1 MDHNNDM
8 KEMIRKEIR
17 SISSLEER
25 VAFKDLMEGVFLAL
39 YEVNEKMYQD
49 LEHRIMDDLAYDI
62 NRYCIQTGL
71 VEKKF
76 FDSSHHIMSAMQE
89 DDLVQAAHAVSNIK
103 KSLEENET
111 YRLTTVFLQ
120 CDYLVYNEILKKSH
134 SFQAVII
141 ADKEYPIQIHLKRS
155 KRYLNQIEHLYH
167 LFMANGIP
175 WQTINAPYLFKM
187 ADVCISSLPEELGED
202 EIITDLKINCDEY
215 NKFVC
220 YDMVPIWNLIHVK
233 LDSIGFPIAC
243 GDHRNYEHVVSI
255 RQYGSENAYLV
266 SEKSGIQSIRQTKDK
281 LLITGEINTVK
292 KWDVFIIRNGEDYK
306 IDKYTYPV
314 MRNLKNDN
322 FSERFQRKNQRKVK
336 TKAELERII
345 RSFGLQEYIEYQDC
359 WLTNDFVPQE
369 TYSMN
374 FFMED
379 EIRDEAAE
387 KKLVLAFKSNK
398 KEEWLLR
405 DIISFIVSE
414 IQELYPEYQCCGI
427 LI

>member
-1 MDHNNDM
+1 MDHTNDM

-39 YEVNEKMYQD
+39 YEENEKMYQD

-71 VEKKF
+71 VERKF
-76 FDSSHHIMSAMQE
+76 YDSSHHIMSAMQE
-89 DDLVQAAHAVSNIK
+89 DDLVQPAHTVSEIRK
-103 KSLEENET
+103 ELQENGT
-111 YRLTTVFLQ
+111 YRLTSVFLQ
-120 CDYLVYNEILKKSH
+120 CDYLIYNEILKKSN

-155 KRYLNQIEHLYH
+155 KRYLDQIEYLYH

-175 WQTINAPYLFKM
+175 WQTVNAPYLFKM
-187 ADVCISSLPEELGED
+187 ADVCISDLPEELGQG
-202 EIITDLKINCDEY
+202 EIITDLRINCDEY
-215 NKFVC
+215 NEFVC

-255 RQYGSENAYLV
+255 RQFGSDNAYLV
-266 SEKSGIQSIRQTKDK
+266 SEKSGIQSVRQTQDK
-281 LLITGEINTVK
+281 LLITGEINKVK
-292 KWDVFIIRNGEDYK
+292 KWDVYIIRNGEEHR
-306 IDKYTYPV
+306 IDKYTYPT
-314 MRNLKNDN
+314 MRNLKKDN

-345 RSFGLQEYIEYQDC
+345 RSFGLEEFIEYEDC
-359 WLTNDFVPQE
+359 RLTSNKVPQE

-374 FFMED
+374 FFMDD
-379 EIRDEAAE
+379 EIRDGAAE
-387 KKLVLAFKSNK
+387 KNLVFTFKSN
-398 KEEWLLR
+398 ENDEWFLR
-405 DIISFIVSE
+405 DLISFIVSE
-414 IQELYPEYQCCGI
+414 IQELYPEYHCCGI
-427 LI
+427 LK

>member
-1 MDHNNDM
+1 MGHTNDM

-17 SISSLEER
+17 SISSLDER

-39 YEVNEKMYQD
+39 YEANEKMYQD

-71 VEKKF
+71 VEKSF

-89 DDLVQAAHAVSNIK
+89 DDLVQPAHTVSDIK
-103 KSLEENET
+103 EALEEDGS

-120 CDYLVYNEILKKSH
+120 CDYLIYNEILKKSN
-134 SFQAVII
+134 SFQAVMI
-141 ADKEYPIQIHLKRS
+141 ADKEYPVQIHLKRS
-155 KRYLNQIEHLYH
+155 MRYLNQIEYLYH
-167 LFMANGIP
+167 LFMANGIA
-175 WQTINAPYLFKM
+175 WQTVNAPYIFKM
-187 ADVCISSLPEELGED
+187 ADVCIDALPEDIGAEAT
-202 EIITDLKINCDEY
+202 ITDLRLNCDEY
-215 NKFVC
+215 NQFVC
-220 YDMVPIWNLIHVK
+220 YDMVPIWNLVHVK
-233 LDSIGFPIAC
+233 LGSVGFPIAC

-255 RQYGSENAYLV
+255 GQYGGENAYLV
-266 SEKSGIQSIRQTKDK
+266 SEKSGIQNVRQTKDK
-281 LLITGEINTVK
+281 LLITGKINTVK
-292 KWDVFIIRNGEDYK
+292 KWDVYIIRNGEEHK

-314 MRNLKNDN
+314 MRNLKSDN

-345 RSFGLQEYIEYQDC
+345 RGFGLQEFIEYQDC
-359 WLTNDFVPQE
+359 WLTNDSVLQE

-379 EIRDEAAE
+379 EIRDETAE
-387 KKLVLAFKSNK
+387 KKLVFAFKSNK

-405 DIISFIVSE
+405 DLISFIVSE
-414 IQELYPEYQCCGI
+414 IQELYPEYHCCGI
-427 LI
+427 LT